1 MTEKETLESILEL
14 DSIFLKNHN
23 LMDYSLLLIIEQV
36 FLGDES
42 DSDASSIIK
51 KNESNLSFVE

>member
-23 LMDYSLLLIIEQV
+23 LMDYSLLLIIEHV

-42 DSDASSIIK
+42 DSDASSIVK

>member
-42 DSDASSIIK
+42 DSDASSIVK